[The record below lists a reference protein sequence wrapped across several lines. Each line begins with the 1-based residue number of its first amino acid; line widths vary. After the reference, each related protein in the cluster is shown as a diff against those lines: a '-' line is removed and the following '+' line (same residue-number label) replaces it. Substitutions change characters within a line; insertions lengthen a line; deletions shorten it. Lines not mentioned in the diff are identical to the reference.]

1 METMK
6 KLARISLLLS
16 ALIVGLNAHAQ
27 DAAAGKAKAS
37 MCMGCH
43 SIPGYQASFPEV
55 YKVPALAGQN
65 AKYIVAA
72 LGEYAKGDRKHPTM
86 HSIAVSLSDQDMQ
99 DLAAFFEQLGRGVQ
113 QGAIPD
119 AATPPPA
126 VAALMAKANCQSCHG
141 ANFSK
146 PLTGNEPKLAG
157 QHADYLYAALKS
169 YQTGNSS
176 VVGRNNAVMSGM
188 VQGLSH
194 DDLHAIADYL
204 ETLPTELHTVP
215 ESRFRF
221 AQH

>member
-16 ALIVGLNAHAQ
+16 ALIVGVHAHAQ
-27 DAAAGKAKAS
+27 DAAAGKAKAA

-86 HSIAVSLSDQDMQ
+86 RGIAQSLSEQDTK
-99 DLAAFFEQLGRGVQ
+99 DLAAFFEQLGKGVQ
-113 QGAIPD
+113 EGPIPD

-126 VAALMAKANCQSCHG
+126 VAALMAKANCQTCHG

-146 PLTGNEPKLAG
+146 PLTGTEPRLAG
-157 QHADYLYAALKS
+157 QHADYLYAALKA
-169 YQTGNSS
+169 YQTSNSP
-176 VVGRNNAVMSGM
+176 VVGRSNAIMGGM

-204 ETLPTELHTVP
+204 ATLPTELHTVP

-221 AQH
+221 AH

>member
-16 ALIVGLNAHAQ
+16 ALIIGVQAHAQ
-27 DAAAGKAKAS
+27 DAAAGKAKAA

-72 LGEYAKGDRKHPTM
+72 LAEYAKGERKHPTM
-86 HSIAVSLSDQDMQ
+86 RSISQSLSEQDTK

-113 QGAIPD
+113 EAPIPD
-119 AATPPPA
+119 AATAPPPA
-126 VAALMAKANCQSCHG
+126 VAALIAKANCQSCHG
-141 ANFSK
+141 PNFSK

-157 QHADYLYAALKS
+157 QHADYLYAALKA
-169 YQTGNSS
+169 YQTSNSA
-176 VVGRNNAVMSGM
+176 VVGRSNAIMGGM
-188 VQGLSH
+188 VQGLNH
-194 DDLHAIADYL
+194 DELHALANYL
-204 ETLPTELHTVP
+204 STLPTELHTVP

-221 AQH
+221 EH